1 MANKQKAVVAG
12 LGEIGK
18 PLYDL
23 LGRHHEVFGVDLAP
37 FEPVTGVD
45 VLHVCYPFEIDDFV
59 SETARYISL
68 FRPALTVINSTVSV
82 GTTRKI
88 AEVTGSAVVNSPIRG
103 KHARMLDELLFYTK
117 FIGALDKETGRMAE
131 EHFQSVGMKT
141 KVLSTPEASELAK
154 LTETTYFGLLIAWA
168 QEVERYC
175 DQIGANYD
183 EVVSIYEEIG
193 YLPRVKF
200 FPGVI
205 GGHCV
210 MPNIEILKGI
220 MKSDL
225 LDMIQS
231 SNRLKA
237 ARETEGTV
245 AAGSVK

>member
-1 MANKQKAVVAG
+1 MTNKQKVVVAG

-23 LGRHHEVFGVDLAP
+23 LGRHHEVFGVDVAP

-45 VLHVCYPFEIDDFV
+45 VLHVCYPYQIEDFV
-59 SETARYISL
+59 GETARYIGL
-68 FRPALTVINSTVSV
+68 FQPQLTVINSTVSI
-82 GTTRKI
+82 GTTRRI
-88 AEVTGSAVVNSPIRG
+88 AEVTGAAVVNSPIRG

-117 FIGALDKETGRMAE
+117 FIGALDAESGKKAE
-131 EHFQSVGMKT
+131 EHFQSAGIKT
-141 KVLSTPEASELAK
+141 KVLTTPEASELAK

-175 DQIGANYD
+175 DQTGANYD

-210 MPNIEILKGI
+210 MSNIEILKGFTQ
-220 MKSDL
+220 SEL

-231 SNRLKA
+231 SNRSKVEREAKLTAKA
-237 ARETEGTV
+237 GNA
-245 AAGSVK
+245 K